1 MSYIVRAS
9 WMPHY
14 YWVLETE
21 DELQEL
27 ENTLKEL
34 GEDGVTNG
42 TVTIAEVIREYQVGE
57 QE

>member
-14 YWVLETE
+14 YWVRETE

-27 ENTLKEL
+27 ETTLKEL

-42 TVTIAEVIREYQVGE
+42 TVTIAEVIREYKVGE